1 MVKPAHPIALIGIG
15 TAVPPFR
22 IAQSEAAQAA
32 QALFGGRYA
41 EFDRL
46 RSVFESTGI
55 EARYSVLP
63 LERFFQ
69 PLNWAERSEAYLE
82 GACALFIDAAKI
94 ALDNA
99 GLPAAAIDCIVTV
112 SSTGIA
118 TPSLEARV
126 ASHMG
131 FRPDVQRVPIFGLGC
146 AGGVLGLS
154 LAADLARAQKGRRVL
169 LVAIETCTLAF
180 RADRLT
186 KENIVATALFGDGA
200 AAIILEN
207 TDDSDV
213 NLVGEAS
220 HQWPDTLSIMGW
232 RVDEEGFGVI
242 FDRSIPAFILE
253 QLRPT
258 LDIIA
263 PDRPERFIFHPG
275 GTKVISAIETSLDLP
290 EGTLQCERHV
300 LREFGNMSSPTV
312 LFVLERALRD
322 DTKGVSALTALGPGF
337 SLALALMSRT

>member
-1 MVKPAHPIALIGIG
+1 MVKPARPIALIGIG

-32 QALFGGRYA
+32 QTLFGGRYA

-46 RSVFESTGI
+46 RRVFESTGI
-55 EARYSVLP
+55 DMRYSVLP

-69 PLNWAERSEAYLE
+69 PLNWSERSAAYLE
-82 GACALFIDAAKI
+82 GASALFIEAAKA

-99 GLPAAAIDCIVTV
+99 GLPASAIDCIVTV

-131 FRPDVQRVPIFGLGC
+131 FRRDVQRVPVFGLGC

-207 TDDSDV
+207 TETSTV
-213 NLVGEAS
+213 SFVGEAS
-220 HQWPDTLSIMGW
+220 HQWPDTLNIMGW

-242 FDRSIPAFILE
+242 FDRSIPTFIQE
-253 QLRPT
+253 QLKPT
-258 LDIIA
+258 LDMIA
-263 PDRPERFIFHPG
+263 TERPDRFICHPG

-290 EGTLQCERHV
+290 ERTLQHERDV

-322 DTKGVSALTALGPGF
+322 DSKGASALMALGPGF
-337 SLALALMSRT
+337 SLALAMMRRT